1 MEILSAMSMQS
12 AYTKNTINDITCK
25 GDKWIDNIYLP
36 NLITTSRHNILFFSY
51 FQDIKARRN
60 RRMAQRNRPA
70 SQPGHT
76 NNTLNNLTTTNGNK
90 LAEQT
95 SKLLQIE
102 TNGEAK
108 EEVATEVIELK
119 SRNSPPKEQKPIQLP
134 PPSIAVNESR
144 YLFTHPD
151 P

>member
-1 MEILSAMSMQS
+1 
-12 AYTKNTINDITCK
+12 
-25 GDKWIDNIYLP
+25 
-36 NLITTSRHNILFFSY
+36 
-51 FQDIKARRN
+51 
-60 RRMAQRNRPA
+60 MAQRNRPA

-119 SRNSPPKEQKPIQLP
+119 SRNSPPKAQKPIQLP

-144 YLFTHPD
+144 
-151 P
+151 